1 MGNGSQDNFSKM
13 DGFDIIKGDTLPK
26 VFVEKMLET
35 NERHARQSAQEKE
48 REEVVCRLLASGMPA
63 EEISLI
69 IKIRIDE
76 VRIIESNNTKQK
88 IPEYARTYKARA
100 KNKARTDK

>member
-35 NERHARQSAQEKE
+35 NERHARKSAQEKE
-48 REEVVCRLLASGMPA
+48 REEVICRLLASGMPA

-69 IKIRIDE
+69 LKIRIDE
-76 VRIIESNNTKQK
+76 IRTIESNNAKEK

-100 KNKARTDK
+100 KNKARADK